1 MGVSVLGDTAQA
13 WLVAAHAS
21 ASSGEIV
28 GLVDADAG
36 PGRVALEVR
45 YPDRRRRATIEV
57 VPEPR
62 AADACVIVA
71 AADLDRQHE
80 ALASNPSRLA
90 GRIVV
95 LAPGGAGGAVRAA
108 ATFAAAS
115 VPVPALAEVPG
126 FPVLGAVTG
135 GTATISA
142 VKRHLPI
149 GVLEATDAS
158 AVTESV
164 GPYLPDLVLAES
176 VLATSLANTNNVVH
190 PPLAILNAARIDAGV
205 PFRFYRDGLSVA
217 AAQLVEA
224 VDHER
229 LSVTDAVRLERVPI
243 AEWFRR
249 YYGDQGLA
257 GDGIGP
263 MLGTFEAF
271 AESPGPA
278 TLRHRYLVDDVR
290 SGLAVIEAVGQRL
303 GLRMPV
309 TAALCEIVSRLVG
322 LDLRAGSADLASEL
336 LERGRTAPSS
346 PASRRGVLAS
356 AGSRERS

>member
-1 MGVSVLGDTAQA
+1 MGVSVLGDTEQA

-21 ASSGEIV
+21 ASSGEAV
-28 GLVDADAG
+28 GLVDAGAA
-36 PGRVALEVR
+36 PGLVALDVR
-45 YPDRRRRATIEV
+45 YPDCRRRASVEV
-57 VPEPR
+57 VPAPR
-62 AADACVIVA
+62 DADACVIVA
-71 AADLDRQHE
+71 AADLDLQ
-80 ALASNPSRLA
+80 LATLAANVSRLV
-90 GRIVV
+90 GRTVV

-108 ATFAAAS
+108 AVFAAAS

-126 FPVLGAVTG
+126 FPVLGAVADR
-135 GTATISA
+135 TATVSA

-164 GPYLPDLVLAES
+164 GPYLPDLVLTES

-190 PPLAILNAARIDAGV
+190 PPLAMLNAARIDAGV
-205 PFRFYRDGLSVA
+205 PFRFYRDGLSLA
-217 AAQLVEA
+217 AARLIEA

-229 LSVTDAVRLERVPI
+229 LSVTDRLGLERVPI
-243 AEWFRR
+243 DAWFRR

-263 MLGTFEAF
+263 MLGTFEPF
-271 AESPGPA
+271 AGSPGPA
-278 TLRHRYLVDDVR
+278 TLRHRYLVDDVG
-290 SGLAVIEAVGQRL
+290 SGLAVLEAVGLRL

-309 TAALCEIVSRLVG
+309 TAALCEVISRLVG
-322 LDLRAGSADLASEL
+322 LDLRAGSADLASAL
-336 LERGRTAPSS
+336 LERGGSAPSS
-346 PASRRGVLAS
+346 PASRGGVLTS